1 MAKIRN
7 FDKIGLCSL
16 LRDLRR
22 RIMPRRKVGLALGV
36 FDFCHHGH
44 LNFLRRAA
52 ANCDRL
58 VVAVHT
64 DEAVLRYK
72 KEHPANSQKE
82 RARAIA
88 ELGIADVVEVD
99 SDRRAVCRRHRV
111 TLVFHGDDWSREAY
125 EKHWGRELIA
135 ELGVEIFILPHTPGV
150 SSTGIRSQM
159 PRLGWWLYSP
169 LASWDRSHIFDHL
182 RDLHAELG
190 GTWFVSESGRATVRE
205 VFPDSPVS
213 LIDEEVSHAAAASA
227 ALDYGVDVIV
237 TAHFN
242 FEKMLVGLRTADRPI
257 QLVVLSHGR
266 SGKPGASAGG
276 HLKRKESS
284 LQGDGFGIDPEGA
297 LTYRDGPVT
306 VHDFSYATG
315 SYVHLDRFLASGG
328 SFANPI
334 PDAKRPRLLLLPTW
348 GADPESRG
356 MLLSRRWRKPLKR
369 LGKNWDL
376 SLSPH
381 PLSDARLVRDQAR
394 AIGCEI
400 LPAHGRSFE
409 RVPGF
414 HATLSDLS
422 GVFWEAMLFDTPA
435 VLAEPASGMEW
446 PEGLPPSLRDV
457 SRVAPLADPGNVAE
471 IIEALAGERRPAQR
485 ELAEA
490 RLGRIDGCAT
500 SRIAERIRGLLAQDA
515 AARDEDLSTGSR

>member
-1 MAKIRN
+1 MVKISN
-7 FDKIGLCSL
+7 FDKIGLCSFL
-16 LRDLRR
+16 SDLGRR
-22 RIMPRRKVGLALGV
+22 HMPRRKVGLALGV

-72 KEHPANSQKE
+72 KEHPANSETE

-88 ELGIADVVEVD
+88 ELGIADVVEIE
-99 SDRRAVCRRHRV
+99 SDRKAVCRRHRV
-111 TLVFHGDDWSREAY
+111 THVFHGDDWSRENY
-125 EKHWGRELIA
+125 ENHWGRELIA
-135 ELGVEIFILPHTPGV
+135 ELGVEIAILPHTPGV
-150 SSTGIRSQM
+150 SSTGLRSKM

-190 GTWFVSESGRATVRE
+190 GTWFVSESGRGTVRE
-205 VFPDSPVS
+205 VFHDAPVA
-213 LIDEEVSHAAAASA
+213 LIDEGVQHADAARA

-242 FEKMLVGLRTADRPI
+242 FEKMLAGLRKAERPI

-284 LQGDGFGIDPEGA
+284 RRSDGFITDPEGA
-297 LTYRDGPVT
+297 LIYRDGPVT

-328 SFANPI
+328 SFVNPV
-334 PDAKRPRLLLLPTW
+334 PESGRPRLLLLSTW
-348 GADPESRG
+348 GVDPERGG
-356 MLLSRRWRKPLKR
+356 MLLSRRWRRPLKR
-369 LGKNWDL
+369 LGRDWDL
-376 SLSPH
+376 FLSPH
-381 PLSDARLVRDQAR
+381 PLSDPRLVRSYAR
-394 AIGCEI
+394 EIGCEI
-400 LPAHGRSFE
+400 LPARGRSFE
-409 RVPGF
+409 LVPGF
-414 HATLSDLS
+414 NATLCDLS

-435 VLAEPASGMEW
+435 VLAEPAAGLEW
-446 PEGLPPSLRDV
+446 PLGLPPSLEDLGRVV
-457 SRVAPLADPGNVAE
+457 SLANPERVVE
-471 IIEALAGERRPAQR
+471 IVSALAGERRPRQR
-485 ELAEA
+485 ELAES

-500 SRIAERIRGLLAQDA
+500 ARMAERIRGLLWQDA
-515 AARDEDLSTGSR
+515 AAGRRTDSVVR